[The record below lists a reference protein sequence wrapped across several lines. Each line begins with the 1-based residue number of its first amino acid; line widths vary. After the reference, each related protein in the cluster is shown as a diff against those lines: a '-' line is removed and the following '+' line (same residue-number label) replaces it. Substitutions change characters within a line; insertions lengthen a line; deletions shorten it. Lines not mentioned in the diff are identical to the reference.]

1 MKLVIFD
8 LDETLVNF
16 FAVHDKAFGSTL
28 EELFGIKGASYKDI
42 DYRGKRIPDSITEY
56 ARMKGVAQKTIDTN
70 LERAERVY
78 ELHFARLMRNPK
90 KHILAGVIP
99 LLKELSKK
107 HKLALVTADI
117 PGVTAL
123 VLDGTGLLRYF
134 KFVVTADDAPTRPE
148 LVAKAI
154 KKAGKVDEVWV
165 VGDSVRDIDAGNA
178 NEAKV
183 IAVLTGGTPEKTLA
197 EHKPAYIFKDL
208 TLLKKIVGVIG

>member
-16 FAVHDKAFGSTL
+16 FAIHDKAFALTL
-28 EELFGIKGASYKDI
+28 EELFGITGASYKHI
-42 DYRGKRIPDSITEY
+42 DYAGKRIPDSIAEY
-56 ARMKGVAQKTIDTN
+56 ARKEGVTPQVISMN
-70 LERAERVY
+70 LEEAERVY

-90 KHILAGVIP
+90 KHILPGAVP
-99 LLKELSKK
+99 LLKVLSKK

-134 KFVVTADDAPTRPE
+134 NFVVTADDAPTRPE

-165 VGDSVRDIDAGNA
+165 IGDSVRDIDAGNA
-178 NEAKV
+178 NGAKV
-183 IAVLTGGTPEKTLA
+183 IAVLTGGTPEKVLA
-197 EHKPAYIFKDL
+197 ERKPAYIFKDL
-208 TLLKKIVGVIG
+208 TPTRKILGIIG